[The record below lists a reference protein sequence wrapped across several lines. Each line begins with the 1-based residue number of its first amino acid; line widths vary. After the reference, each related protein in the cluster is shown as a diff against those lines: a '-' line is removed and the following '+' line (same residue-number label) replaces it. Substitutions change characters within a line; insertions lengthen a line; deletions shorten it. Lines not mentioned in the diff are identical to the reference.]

1 MRISDWSSDVC
12 SSDLKRPFFT
22 ENQGLFEY
30 TTPSDY
36 SQLLYTR
43 RVGGPAD
50 DGEGSCD
57 ITAAVKL
64 NGSFRETKYGVFV
77 ADESGE
83 AVRLFG
89 ALRRVR
95 DLNTQCSEQRRVG
108 IECVNTCRSRCSHYP
123 YKQKLQEQR

>member
-1 MRISDWSSDVC
+1 MRISAWSSDVC
-12 SSDLKRPFFT
+12 SSDL
-22 ENQGLFEY
+22 GLFEY

-50 DGEGSCD
+50 DGEGSGD

-64 NGSFRETKYGVFV
+64 NGSFGETKYGVFV

-83 AVRLFG
+83 AGRTFG
-89 ALRRVR
+89 ALRLVR
-95 DLNTQCSEQRRVG
+95 DFNTQDLDRQSTRL
-108 IECVNTCRSRCSHYP
+108 NSSH
-123 YKQKLQEQR
+123 